1 MIVTVASYKGGVGK
15 TTSAVHLATYL
26 QQQAPTLLVD
36 GDPNRSATGWARR
49 GTLPFKVVDELQ
61 AARYARDFE
70 HVVIDTEAHPDEE
83 DLRAL
88 VGGCDLLVIPTT
100 PDALALDALMLT
112 VTALRGLEAANYRIL
127 LTVIP
132 PRPNR
137 DGEEARAMLVQSQLP
152 VFDGGVR
159 RLAAFQK
166 AALAGVPVPM
176 VADPRAADAWAD
188 YCAVGAQLGAVAHA
202 PVPTSRAAASP
213 AIART
218 GVGP

>member
-1 MIVTVASYKGGVGK
+1 VAQLPGSRSGK

-49 GTLPFKVVDELQ
+49 GALPFKVVDERQ

-70 HVVIDTEAHPDEE
+70 HVVIDTEARPNEE

-112 VTALRGLEAANYRIL
+112 VTALRGLGAANYRIL

-137 DGEEARAMLVQSQLP
+137 DGDDARAMLLHSQLP
-152 VFDGGVR
+152 VLAGGIR
-159 RLAAFQK
+159 RLSAFQK
-166 AALAGVPVPM
+166 AALAGVPVHTVP
-176 VADPRAADAWAD
+176 DPRSAEAWAD
-188 YCAVGAQLGAVAHA
+188 YCAVGVQIGAVVDATTPA
-202 PVPTSRAAASP
+202 RVASGGLGSV
-213 AIART
+213 A
-218 GVGP
+218 